1 MMFDPVNSWMRW
13 NDMALAMMT
22 NSAKMSEVWMASGR
36 VIDHRLGL
44 VKADAG
50 SIAAQGELARMVPEK
65 VTAFSQSGWAAMFG
79 WWAMQGDMMR
89 LGQEMATSAWRMQP
103 PSPKA
108 MRASM
113 ARTQRI
119 AGKMTKTATAMVTPV
134 HKTVTANDRRL
145 KKTR

>member
-1 MMFDPVNSWMRW
+1 
-13 NDMALAMMT
+13 
-22 NSAKMSEVWMASGR
+22 MS
-36 VIDHRLGL
+36 
-44 VKADAG
+44 
-50 SIAAQGELARMVPEK
+50 
-65 VTAFSQSGWAAMFG
+65 G

-89 LGQEMATSAWRMQP
+89 LGQAMATSAWRMQP

-108 MRASM
+108 MRAS
-113 ARTQRI
+113 ATRAQRI

>member
-1 MMFDPVNSWMRW
+1 MIDPLSSWMRW

-22 NSAKMSEVWMASGR
+22 NSAKMGEAWMASGR

-44 VKADAG
+44 LRADAG
-50 SIAAQGELARMVPEK
+50 SVAAQGELARMVPEK
-65 VTAFSQSGWAAMFG
+65 MAAFSQSGWAAMSG
-79 WWAMQGDMMR
+79 WWAMQSDMMR
-89 LGQEMATSAWRMQP
+89 LGQDIAFSALRMQ
-103 PSPKA
+103 SPGPQA

-113 ARTQRI
+113 ARSQRV
-119 AGKMTKTATAMVTPV
+119 AGKMTKAATAMVTPV

>member
-1 MMFDPVNSWMRW
+1 MMFDPVSHWMRW

-22 NSAKMSEVWMASGR
+22 NSAKMSEAWMASGR

-44 VKADAG
+44 VRADAG
-50 SIAAQGELARMVPEK
+50 SVAAQGELARMVPEK
-65 VTAFSQSGWAAMFG
+65 LAAFSQSGWAAMSG
-79 WWAMQGDMMR
+79 WWAMQGDMIR
-89 LGQEMATSAWRMQP
+89 LGQEMAFSALRLQP
-103 PSPKA
+103 PSPKV

-113 ARTQRI
+113 ARSQRI

-145 KKTR
+145 KKGR

>member
-1 MMFDPVNSWMRW
+1 MIFDPVSSWMRW
-13 NDMALAMMT
+13 NDMALTMMT
-22 NSAKMSEVWMASGR
+22 NSAKMGEAWMASGR

-44 VKADAG
+44 VGTDMG
-50 SIAAQGELARMVPEK
+50 SVAAQGELARMVPEK
-65 VTAFSQSGWAAMFG
+65 MTAFGQSGWAAMSG

-108 MRASM
+108 MRASI
-113 ARTQRI
+113 ARSQSI

-134 HKTVTANDRRL
+134 YKTVTANNRRL